1 MARWPRRNNL
11 LTIIRTS
18 DVFRI
23 NQLNSILDLFKS
35 LNYCPIICDGK
46 NVAKSS
52 KNVGKGH
59 EFVKW
64 KNFEKSRNSAFLL
77 VKKRFKLKHCSLAP
91 KRAFLVKTPKPFY
104 IWNEIQ
110 SRMSDPSLSDIDFK
124 NKMVWVWTTLK
135 LNHCSLALPYLR
147 HRAIVQCQVFQQL
160 QKHFLDFEHFDHVN
174 RLFRV
179 NWNRLY
185 PAGVDE

>member
-35 LNYCPIICDGK
+35 LNYCPIICLGK
-46 NVAKSS
+46 NVAKMWE
-52 KNVGKGH
+52 KARIR
-59 EFVKW
+59 EW

-91 KRAFLVKTPKPFY
+91 KQAFLVKTTKPFY
-104 IWNEIQ
+104 FWNRFQ
-110 SRMSDPSLSDIDFK
+110 SHWMSEPTLSDIDFK
-124 NKMVWVWTTLK
+124 NQMACVWTMLK
-135 LNHCSLALPYLR
+135 IKALLSS
-147 HRAIVQCQVFQQL
+147 ALTFSIEQSCNAKFFSSF
-160 QKHFLDFEHFDHVN
+160 KSIF
-174 RLFRV
+174 
-179 NWNRLY
+179 
-185 PAGVDE
+185 